1 MVLALAS
8 LDRPEGAY
16 TPNVLKRRCRKTP
29 SVEFHVCNTRFQ
41 VSCRAY
47 RGGRRRG
54 RIGEGAK
61 GRRMERSETEK
72 HGGAMGEKVCLITG
86 ATSGIGKATAM
97 ELASMGASVVM
108 VGRDRGRGEAALA
121 EIKEGS
127 ANASVDL
134 MMADLSSQ
142 EQIRRLAHEFKE
154 AYPRLDVLINN
165 AGLFRGE
172 RITTQDGQETTFAV
186 NHLAYF
192 LLTKLLLDVLKA
204 SAPSR
209 IVNVASGEQRNG
221 TIDFDDLQGEKRY
234 NGPKA
239 YSQSKLATVLFTYEL
254 ARRLE
259 GTGVSAN
266 CLHPGGRM
274 PVRTNFGS
282 GVSGVIGLM
291 VRALRPLMISPEK
304 GAETSIYLASSPEVE
319 GVSGRYFVK
328 KAEARTSDES
338 YDAGLARRLWEVSA
352 ELTNLPA

>member
-1 MVLALAS
+1 
-8 LDRPEGAY
+8 
-16 TPNVLKRRCRKTP
+16 
-29 SVEFHVCNTRFQ
+29 
-41 VSCRAY
+41 
-47 RGGRRRG
+47 
-54 RIGEGAK
+54 
-61 GRRMERSETEK
+61 MERPETEK
-72 HGGAMGEKVCLITG
+72 HSGAMGEKICLITG

-121 EIKEGS
+121 EIKEKS
-127 ANASVDL
+127 ANPSVDL
-134 MMADLSSQ
+134 MLADLSSQ
-142 EQIRRLAHEFKE
+142 EEVRRLADVFKE

-172 RITTQDGQETTFAV
+172 RITTADGIETTFAV

-209 IVNVASGEQRNG
+209 IVNVSSGEQRNG
-221 TIDFDDLQGEKRY
+221 TIDFDDLQGEKGYR
-234 NGPKA
+234 GAKA

-266 CLHPGGRM
+266 CLHPGGRI

-282 GVSGVIGLM
+282 GVSGVLGFM

-319 GVSGRYFVK
+319 GLSGRCFVK
-328 KAEARTSDES
+328 KAEARSSDVS
-338 YDAGLARRLWEVSA
+338 YDKRLARRLWEVSA
-352 ELTNLPA
+352 DLTKVPA